1 MFFVQKRCKVAVVVW
16 LHDCHGT
23 QIYVLHRVSMFTSM
37 HAANYFFS
45 FGWPRHTS
53 KVMYGSSV
61 AMKWRMVPGR
71 VTVLSSSLGCEGKL
85 SDDLRL

>member
-1 MFFVQKRCKVAVVVW
+1 MYYISFIEYPCSHPCMQP
-16 LHDCHGT
+16 
-23 QIYVLHRVSMFTSM
+23 II
-37 HAANYFFS
+37 FFS

-53 KVMYGSSV
+53 KVMHGSSV
-61 AMKWRMVPGR
+61 AMKWRMVLGR